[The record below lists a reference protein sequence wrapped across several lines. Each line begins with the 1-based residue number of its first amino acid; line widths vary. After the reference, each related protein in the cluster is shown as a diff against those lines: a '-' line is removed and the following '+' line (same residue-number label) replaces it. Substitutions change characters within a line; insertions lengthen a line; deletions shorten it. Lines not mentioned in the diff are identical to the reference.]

1 MTSVN
6 GRKVAVVT
14 GASSGIGY
22 HTALQ
27 LAKSGFDLAVGA
39 RRVDRLAPLAEKVKR
54 ETGCDIWTGNL
65 DVTDKASIEQ
75 FIEGVKA
82 CFGTVHLLVNNAGK
96 ALGTDY
102 IDESA
107 NEADWEEMMETNVMG
122 LLRMTKRMLPL
133 LVDSGDGHIINIGSI
148 AGHEAYAGGGVYCA
162 SKFAVRAITGALR
175 QELLGKPVR
184 VTAVDPGMVETEFSV
199 VRYHGDE
206 NRADKVYEGFRPLTA
221 EDVADCIVFAATRPV
236 HVNIDEIIL
245 KSADQ
250 ADAKRVART
259 GQTD

>member
-1 MTSVN
+1 MTNIN
-6 GRKVAVVT
+6 GAKVAVVT
-14 GASSGIGY
+14 GVSSGIGY
-22 HTALQ
+22 QTAFL
-27 LAKSGFDLAVGA
+27 LAKAGFHLAVGA
-39 RRVDRLAPLAEKVKR
+39 RRVERLAPLESEVKR
-54 ETGCDIWTGNL
+54 ETESDIWTMAL

-75 FIEGVKA
+75 FIEGVKTR
-82 CFGTVHLLVNNAGK
+82 FGTVHLLVNNAGK
-96 ALGTDY
+96 ALGVDY
-102 IDESA
+102 INESA
-107 NEADWEEMMETNVMG
+107 DEADWEEMMETNVMG

-221 EDVADCIVFAATRPV
+221 EDVADCIVFAATRPI

-245 KSADQ
+245 KSVDQ

-259 GQTD
+259 EQTD